1 MVPRNQER
9 IGEVGFSLWTRLGP
23 QRVEATGDGVEAVQ
37 LIVEVE
43 PMGAVDVNN
52 VRSIALVGHA
62 GCGKTSLAESILFN
76 AKAITRLGR
85 VEDGSTVMDFEP
97 EEIRRVKSLGTAFGY
112 LDWRKHRV
120 HLADTPGDNNFFADT
135 YLALEAVDGAV
146 LVVEAIDGVKV
157 QTEKAWHRCM
167 HLGLPTVLFVNKIDR
182 ERANFLKTVEDIR
195 AILGVR
201 PLVLQLPLGEES
213 SFRGVVDLIA
223 MKALVYN
230 RDGSGT
236 FSTAE
241 IPEEIQQ
248 KAQEFREKLVEDIAE
263 ADDELMEKYLEEG
276 ALSDEEVLRGLTGG
290 AVCGKLVP
298 VLCGSAT
305 LNMGVLQ
312 LMEAVLQLL
321 PSPAQRPPREGKVPG
336 TQERASREPS
346 PEAPFSA
353 FVFKTL
359 TDPYAGKLSI
369 FRIVSGTLTADS
381 TVFNSTRSMRERFGQ
396 LLLLQGKAQNPLESA
411 GPGAI
416 VAVAKLKETRTGD
429 TLCDERAPILYDLN
443 PLPPAI
449 ISYAIEP
456 RTREDEDKVM
466 SSLQRLME
474 EDPTL
479 RLNRDEQ
486 TREIILQGMGR
497 SHLDVA
503 VEKLKRK
510 FGLEVNMKTPKVPYR
525 ETIKTTRKG
534 VIYRHKKQ
542 TGGRGQFAEVHFDIS
557 PLPRGQGYEFA
568 ENLTG
573 MNVPRNFVPAVEKG
587 VQEAMT
593 SGPLAGYPVTDIKVR
608 FYDGKSHEVDSS
620 DMAFKIAASMCFKK
634 GVMEATPVLLEP
646 IMNVEVTVPEEYMG
660 DIIGDLN
667 GRRGRVLGME
677 DRGNFKVIKAQV
689 PYAELLLYEP
699 DLTSITSGRGSY
711 TMELSHY
718 DEVPGHLADRIIQQA
733 KGGKAE
739 G

>member
-1 MVPRNQER
+1 
-9 IGEVGFSLWTRLGP
+9 
-23 QRVEATGDGVEAVQ
+23 
-37 LIVEVE
+37 
-43 PMGAVDVNN
+43 MGTVDVSNL
-52 VRSIALVGHA
+52 RSIAIVGHA
-62 GCGKTSLAESILFN
+62 GCGKTSLAETLLFN
-76 AKAITRLGR
+76 AKAITRMGR

-97 EEIRRVKSLGTAFGY
+97 EEIRRVKSLGTATGY
-112 LDWRKHRV
+112 LDWRKHRL
-120 HLADTPGDNNFFADT
+120 HLLDTPGDNNFFADT

-146 LVVEAIDGVKV
+146 LVVEAVDGVKV
-157 QTEKAWHRCM
+157 QTEKAWQRCIQ
-167 HLGLPTVLFVNKIDR
+167 LGAPTLIFINKMDR
-182 ERANFLKTVEDIR
+182 ERANFLKTVEDIHNV
-195 AILGVR
+195 LGVR
-201 PLVLQLPLGEES
+201 PLVLQLPVGEES
-213 SFRGVVDLIA
+213 GFSGVVDLISMRCLA
-223 MKALVYN
+223 YQ
-230 RDGSGT
+230 RDGSGSFT
-236 FSTAE
+236 TVE
-241 IPEEIQQ
+241 IPRDLQE
-248 KAQEFREKLVEDIAE
+248 KAREFREKMVEDVAE

-276 ALSDEEVLRGLTGG
+276 ALSEEEVLKGLTAG
-290 AVCGKLVP
+290 AVSGKLAP

-305 LNMGVLQ
+305 LNVGVFQ
-312 LMEAVLQLL
+312 LMDAILQLL
-321 PSPAQRPPREGKVPG
+321 PSPAQRPAKKGKVPG
-336 TQERASREPS
+336 TGEVATREPS

-359 TDPYAGKLSI
+359 ADPYAGKLSI

-381 TVFNSTRSMRERFGQ
+381 SVFNSTRSVKERFGQ
-396 LLLLQGKAQNPLESA
+396 LLLLQGKVQTPVESA

-416 VAVAKLKETRTGD
+416 VAVAKLKETKTGD
-429 TLCDERAPILYDLN
+429 TLCDEKAPILYELH

-449 ISYAIEP
+449 ISYALEP
-456 RTREDEDKVM
+456 KTREDEDKVM

-479 RLNRDEQ
+479 RLARDEQ

-525 ETIKTTRKG
+525 ETIKATKKG
-534 VIYRHKKQ
+534 VVYRHKKQ

-587 VQEAMT
+587 VQEAMAA
-593 SGPLAGYPVTDIKVR
+593 GPLAGYPVTDVKVR

-634 GVMEATPVLLEP
+634 GVMEANPVLLEP
-646 IMNVEVTVPEEYMG
+646 IMNVEVAVPEEYMG

-667 GRRGRVLGME
+667 SRRGRVLGME

-711 TMELSHY
+711 TMEFSHY
-718 DEVPGHLADRIIQQA
+718 DEVPGHLAERVIQQA
-733 KGGKAE
+733 KGAKAE
-739 G
+739 A

>member
-1 MVPRNQER
+1 
-9 IGEVGFSLWTRLGP
+9 
-23 QRVEATGDGVEAVQ
+23 
-37 LIVEVE
+37 
-43 PMGAVDVNN
+43 MGAVDVNS
-52 VRSIALVGHA
+52 VRSLALVGHA

-76 AKAITRLGR
+76 AKVTTRMGR

-97 EEIRRVKSLGTAFGY
+97 EEVRRVKSLGTAFGY
-112 LDWRKHRV
+112 LDWRKHHV
-120 HLADTPGDNNFFADT
+120 YLADTPGDSNFFADT
-135 YLALEAVDGAV
+135 FLALEAVDAAV

-157 QTEKAWHRCM
+157 QTEKAWHRCRD
-167 HLGLPTVLFVNKIDR
+167 LGLPCLLFINKMDR
-182 ERANFLKTVEDIR
+182 ERANFFKTLEDIR
-195 AILGVR
+195 SILGVR
-201 PLVLQLPLGEES
+201 PLVLQIPLGEEAN
-213 SFRGVVDLIA
+213 FQGVIDLVA
-223 MKALVYN
+223 MKAMVYKK
-230 RDGSGT
+230 DGSGN
-236 FSTAE
+236 FSIDE
-241 IPEEIQQ
+241 IPADQTE
-248 KAQEFREKLVEDIAE
+248 KAQQFREKLVEDVAE

-276 ALSDEEVLRGLTGG
+276 VLAEEEILKGLTSG
-290 AVCGKLVP
+290 AVSGKLTP

-305 LNMGVLQ
+305 LNLGIFQ
-312 LMEAVLQLL
+312 LMEAMLRLL
-321 PSPAQRPPREGKVPG
+321 PSPAQRPLRQGRLPG
-336 TQERASREPS
+336 GTEQTVTREPS

-359 TDPYAGKLSI
+359 ADPYAGKLSI
-369 FRIVSGTLTADS
+369 FRIVSGTLTPDS
-381 TVFNSTRSMRERFGQ
+381 TVYNSTRSIKERFGQ
-396 LLLLQGKAQNPLESA
+396 LMLLQGKAQNPVESA

-429 TLCDERAPILYDLN
+429 TLCDEKAPILYELS

-456 RTREDEDKVM
+456 KTREDEDKVM
-466 SSLQRLME
+466 TSLQRLME

-479 RLNRDEQ
+479 RLTRDDQ

-525 ETIKTTRKG
+525 ETIKATKKG

-587 VQEAMT
+587 VQEAMS

-634 GVMEATPVLLEP
+634 GVMEANPVLLEP

-677 DRGNFKVIKAQV
+677 DRGSFKVIKAQV

-711 TMELSHY
+711 TMEFSHY
-718 DEVPGHLADRIIQQA
+718 DEVPGHLSEKVIQQA
-733 KGGKAE
+733 KVAKAE
-739 G
+739 A